1 MVYKTH
7 ISLKFTLDL
16 LTLYLYNR
24 NKASINFKF
33 TEIFMFT
40 AELVQNITEFDAAG
54 IPAVRVCGLTNF
66 KISQIFDC
74 GQCFRFD
81 PVAEP
86 RHVTELE
93 GVAYG
98 HYIRLGQDTP
108 DTVIIYNTTAAEY
121 ERIWKHY
128 LALDADY
135 GEIRRDIAARF
146 ADATGGKDTVMPR
159 AMEYGDGIRI
169 LRQEPWEAVCSF
181 IVSQNNNIP
190 RIKKIIAAMSLAYG
204 EPIFCG
210 GNIYHAFPS
219 AEALVN
225 AGEQAIFDLK
235 TGFRAKYIY
244 DAAKKTVSGE
254 LDLAAVGAASP
265 ERAQELLCSVKG
277 VGPKVAACAMLFG
290 FDKTEAFPI
299 DVWIKRVLAK
309 YYPDGLDILS
319 LGRYAGIA
327 QQYLFYYERYNA

>member
-1 MVYKTH
+1 MK
-7 ISLKFTLDL
+7 ISTM
-16 LTLYLYNR
+16 T
-24 NKASINFKF
+24 
-33 TEIFMFT
+33 
-40 AELVQNITEFDAAG
+40 QNITELNENG
-54 IPAVRVCGLTNF
+54 IHAVRIEGLDNF

-81 PVAEP
+81 PVAAP
-86 RHVTELE
+86 RHTCEFE

-98 HYIRLGQDTP
+98 RYIRLGQDTP
-108 DTVIIYNTTAAEY
+108 GAVTIYNTTAEEY
-121 ERIWKHY
+121 EKIWRHY
-128 LALDADY
+128 LALDLDY
-135 GEIRRDIAARF
+135 AEVRRDIAARF
-146 ADATGGKDTVMPR
+146 ADATGGKDAIMPR

-190 RIKKIIAAMSLAYG
+190 RIKKIIAAMSREWG

-210 GNIYHAFPS
+210 GEVYYSFPT
-219 AEALVN
+219 AEALVK
-225 AGEQAIFDLK
+225 AGERAIFDIK

-244 DAAKKTVSGE
+244 DAACKAASGE
-254 LDLAAVGAASP
+254 LDFYAITQALPEDAA
-265 ERAQELLCSVKG
+265 EMLCAVKG

-309 YYPDGLDILS
+309 YYPDGFDIS
-319 LGRYAGIA
+319 ALGKYAGIA

>member
-1 MVYKTH
+1 MK
-7 ISLKFTLDL
+7 IS
-16 LTLYLYNR
+16 
-24 NKASINFKF
+24 
-33 TEIFMFT
+33 T
-40 AELVQNITEFDAAG
+40 ANTNITEICHDG
-54 IPAVRVCGLTNF
+54 VSSVRIDGLNNF

-81 PVAEP
+81 PVSTP
-86 RHVTELE
+86 RHVCEFE

-98 HYIRLGQDTP
+98 RYIRLGQDTP
-108 DTVIIYNTTAAEY
+108 DSVTIYNTTEEEY
-121 ERIWKHY
+121 EKIWRHY
-128 LALDADY
+128 LALDLDY
-135 GEIRRDIAARF
+135 GEVRQDIAARF
-146 ADATGGKDTVMPR
+146 ADATGGRDVIMPR

-190 RIKKIIAAMSLAYG
+190 RIKKIIAAMSREWG
-204 EPIFCG
+204 EPIFFG
-210 GNIYHAFPS
+210 GEVHYSFPT
-219 AEALVN
+219 AEALVK
-225 AGEQAIFDLK
+225 AGEKAIFNIK

-244 DAAKKTVSGE
+244 DAACKAASGE
-254 LDLAAVGAASP
+254 LDFAAITQVSP
-265 ERAQELLCSVKG
+265 EDAEEMLCTVKG

-309 YYPDGLDILS
+309 YYPDGLDIS
-319 LGRYAGIA
+319 ALGKYAGIA